1 MEIHNITEDI
11 VFNSVQT
18 IFEVVKKDGNVE
30 KFCLCDQCRLDT
42 ICYTL
47 NRIKPRYI
55 VSNRG
60 MTRIEQD
67 WVERQQT
74 EADIATLVYKGLRQV
89 NHNQRPTC
97 SHTDTSLFSED
108 ISKDPAFHIP
118 TIIGRLFDGETFAPV
133 SGVTVTLRKGE
144 EIVPMRNQNW
154 QNPFTLIAHTPGAFT
169 FWPAPVPTEAVGTH
183 HLFEYTLKV
192 EASQYETLTHFFKV
206 AAVSTLAVSH
216 SAYTLDRTFKLPDLY
231 LFPPGEAE
239 KNEG

>member
-18 IFEVVKKDGNVE
+18 IFDVIKKEGNAE
-30 KFCLCDQCRLDT
+30 KFCLCDQCKLDT

-67 WVERQQT
+67 WVGRQQT
-74 EADIATLVYKGLRQV
+74 EADIATLVYQGLRQV
-89 NHNQRPTC
+89 NHNQRPTS
-97 SHTDTSLFSED
+97 SHTDASLFTNEPSNE
-108 ISKDPAFHIP
+108 PAFFIP

-133 SGVTVTLRKGE
+133 SGMKVTLRCGD

-154 QNPFTLIAHTPGAFT
+154 QNPFTLIANTPGAFT
-169 FWPAPVPTEAVGTH
+169 FWPAPVPAEAVGEH
-183 HLFEYTLKV
+183 RLFEYSLKI
-192 EASQYETLTHFFKV
+192 ESSQYETLTHFFKLPS
-206 AAVSTLAVSH
+206 VSTLAVVHTSF
-216 SAYTLDRTFKLPDLY
+216 TLDRTFKLPDIY

-239 KNEG
+239 MNE

>member
-1 MEIHNITEDI
+1 MEIHNVTEDI
-11 VFNSVQT
+11 VFNSVHT
-18 IFEVVKKDGNVE
+18 IFEVVRKGGNTE
-30 KFCLCDQCRLDT
+30 KLCLCDQCKLDT

-89 NHNQRPTC
+89 NHNQRPT
-97 SHTDTSLFSED
+97 STHTDTSLFPEEVTN
-108 ISKDPAFHIP
+108 DPAFHIP

-133 SGVTVTLRKGE
+133 SGVTVTLRHGE
-144 EIVPMRNQNW
+144 ENVPMRNQNW
-154 QNPFTLIAHTPGAFT
+154 QNPFTLIANTPGAFT
-169 FWPAPVPTEAVGTH
+169 FWPAPVSTDAVSAH
-183 HLFEYTLKV
+183 HIFEYSLKV
-192 EASQYETLTHFFKV
+192 EAPQYETVTHFFKV
-206 AAVSTLAVSH
+206 AVVSSLANS
-216 SAYTLDRTFKLPDLY
+216 SYSLDRTFKLPDLY